1 MTGRADVREV
11 ASHDGSSR
19 AQTARID
26 DSAKYRIE
34 CGNNA
39 LPDA

>member
-1 MTGRADVREV
+1 MSVRADMRDV

-26 DSAKYRIE
+26 DSAGYRIE
-34 CGNNA
+34 CGNNP
-39 LPDA
+39 LPDT